1 MNLENLIFIKLES
14 FVKIVA
20 RNKDKR
26 MPIDSRGETE
36 VYYRFIENGWS
47 SKNERKGKTES

>member
-36 VYYRFIENGWS
+36 IILSGYEKGWS

>member
-36 VYYRFIENGWS
+36 LYYRFIEKGGS